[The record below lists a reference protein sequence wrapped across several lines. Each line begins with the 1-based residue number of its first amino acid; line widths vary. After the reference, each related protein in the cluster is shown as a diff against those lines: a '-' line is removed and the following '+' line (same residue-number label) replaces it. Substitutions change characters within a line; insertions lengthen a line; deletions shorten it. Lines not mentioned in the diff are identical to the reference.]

1 MKRRRRV
8 RAARHMSVRLRRSSG
23 TLGDDEGSVLLLG
36 IGLVI
41 VCLLAVVVV
50 VDASA
55 AFLQRRALMSLAD
68 GAALAGAQAIDLDHY
83 YAHGATTG
91 TRLTGA
97 GVVSAARAH
106 LAAADPEVTI
116 EQIAT
121 DGVSVR
127 VRLSMPVRLPFL
139 GSGRTEV
146 VRAQGSARLD
156 YRPT

>member
-1 MKRRRRV
+1 MTPRRRW
-8 RAARHMSVRLRRSSG
+8 ASQLA
-23 TLGDDEGSVLLLG
+23 DDRGSVLLLG
-36 IGLVI
+36 IGFVI

-55 AFLQRRALMSLAD
+55 AYLQRRALMSLAD

-97 GVVSAARAH
+97 GVVAAARAH
-106 LAAADPEVTI
+106 LAGAGKDVMI

-121 DGVSVR
+121 DGVHVR
-127 VRLSMPVRLPFL
+127 VRLSAPVRLPFL
-139 GSGRTEV
+139 SAGRSEV